1 MTPRAHIL
9 KKLDPSRDIDGL
21 AVRDSDPVQDGP
33 CPQPLP
39 GHAVTGDRIMR
50 QASVIFADK
59 NILLRKFLRMSIQ
72 EDPHLLI
79 AKEADDG
86 LELLRQLEENPP
98 DIIVLDIS
106 LPSLSGLEVAKIVKE
121 KNPQIKIVILTM
133 YDRKS
138 YFRYAWEIGVDGYVL
153 KDEIEKIHAI
163 ITTILQ
169 GKTYVSSCFQ

>member
-1 MTPRAHIL
+1 
-9 KKLDPSRDIDGL
+9 
-21 AVRDSDPVQDGP
+21 
-33 CPQPLP
+33 
-39 GHAVTGDRIMR
+39 MR

-169 GKTYVSSCFQ
+169 EKTYISSCFQ